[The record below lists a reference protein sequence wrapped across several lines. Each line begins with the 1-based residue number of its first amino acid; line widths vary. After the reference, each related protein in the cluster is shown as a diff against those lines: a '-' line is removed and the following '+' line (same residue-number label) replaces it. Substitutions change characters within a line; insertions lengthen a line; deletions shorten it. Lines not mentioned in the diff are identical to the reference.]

1 MYHKIVF
8 SFLEP
13 VSEKWSEIA
22 QELGVSDEAC
32 RTISEAS
39 PTNPIMC
46 CSRMVEEWLMCS
58 EVSPSWH
65 ALTEA
70 LRTLNMEQLAE
81 EVLLHWG
88 MSFALFV

>member
-22 QELGVSDEAC
+22 QELGMSEEA
-32 RTISEAS
+32 RHTISEAS
-39 PTNPIMC
+39 PTNSIMC

-81 EVLLHWG
+81 EILLHWG
-88 MSFALFV
+88 T

>member
-1 MYHKIVF
+1 MYHKIVL

-13 VSEKWSEIA
+13 VSDKWAEIA
-22 QELGVSDEAC
+22 QELGMSEEA
-32 RTISEAS
+32 RHTISEAS
-39 PTNPIMC
+39 PTNSIMC
-46 CSRMVEEWLMCS
+46 CSRMVEEWLMGS

-81 EVLLHWG
+81 EVLLQWG
-88 MSFALFV
+88 M